1 MNKRLFANVIGCAC
15 LTLATAA
22 EARTSHDGPWNLV
35 FVTQRGSCDP
45 TYNFSVNINDG
56 VVTHP
61 NLVKFRGYVGG
72 SGAVR
77 ASVTVQDKYASGS
90 GKADARHR
98 PRALER
104 PRSRWALLRIL
115 DRATKQL
122 GCDRLDK

>member
-1 MNKRLFANVIGCAC
+1 MNKRLIANVIGCAC

-22 EARTSHDGPWNLV
+22 EAGTSYDGPWNLV

-61 NLVKFRGYVGG
+61 NLVKFGGHVGR

-77 ASVTVQDKYASGS
+77 ASVTVHDKYASGS
-90 GKADARHR
+90 G
-98 PRALER
+98 
-104 PRSRWALLRIL
+104 
-115 DRATKQL
+115 
-122 GCDRLDK
+122 RLTRVAGRGTWSGHAAGGRCSGYWTAQRNN